1 MPKKSEVNA
10 LANIMSE
17 IKLPKSV
24 VRENYNCKYVGDIID
39 QKTLNKMAK
48 VLLRQGEAAIMEQ
61 EKQCS

>member
-1 MPKKSEVNA
+1 MPTKSETRA

-17 IKLPKSV
+17 IELPKSV

-48 VLLRQGEAAIMEQ
+48 VLLRQGETAMEQ

>member
-1 MPKKSEVNA
+1 MPTKSETRA